1 MPNAAAMTEEVLD
14 LDPGELVR
22 VRSAAEIFR
31 TLDERGS
38 LDNLPFM
45 PEMLPYCGRTLR
57 VRMRADKTCDG
68 TTALRRMHNTVHL
81 EDVRCDGSAHDG
93 CQAGCLTYWKEA
105 WLERVDAEQEPDGA
119 ELDGSAQV
127 FIDEVLLKSTLR
139 KASPHEEERV
149 YRCQATEIPQAAS
162 RLRGWM
168 IDQYV
173 RDLRNWGFSKIAR
186 GMVAYVF
193 NTYQNLSR
201 RLLPARLLIH
211 EGRHYPFVEGRLEQP
226 APQSADL
233 ELKPGDLVRVKSK
246 EEIVAT
252 LNSQNSHRGLS
263 FDGEMLP
270 YCGTTARVKAQV
282 NRLIDEREG
291 TMIKIKRDC
300 YILDGVV
307 CNADYHRF
315 CTRSI
320 YPYWRS
326 VWLDKLT

>member
-1 MPNAAAMTEEVLD
+1 MTNASTSIEEVLD
-14 LDPGELVR
+14 LNPGDLVR

-31 TLDERGS
+31 TLDARGS

-45 PEMLPYCGRTLR
+45 PEMLRYCGKVLR
-57 VRMRADKTCDG
+57 VQKRADKTCDG
-68 TTALRRMHNTVHL
+68 TTALRRMHNAVHL
-81 EDVRCDGSAHDG
+81 EDIRCDGSAHDG
-93 CQAGCLTYWKEA
+93 CQARCLTYWKEA
-105 WLERVDAEQEPDGA
+105 WLERVDAEQTADGS
-119 ELDGSAQV
+119 ELDGSDKV
-127 FIDEVLLKSTLR
+127 FVDDVLLPATLQ
-139 KASPHEEERV
+139 KASPREGDRV

-173 RDLRNWGFSKIAR
+173 RDIRNWGLSKVAR
-186 GMVAYVF
+186 GMAVYVF

-201 RLLPARLLIH
+201 RLLPPRLLIH
-211 EGRHYPFVEGRLEQP
+211 AGRHYPFVGGCLEKQ
-226 APQSADL
+226 APQVVDL
-233 ELKPGDLVRVKSK
+233 DLKPGDLVRVKSK

-252 LNSQNSHRGLS
+252 LNLQNSNRGLS
-263 FDGEMLP
+263 FDAEMLP

-300 YILDGVV
+300 FILDGVV